1 MGKLEGKTAIVTGGA
16 IGIGRHYTEA
26 LAREGATVAIFDIVD
41 CNAAATAVNSSIG
54 RTTCLGLQTDVS
66 DERSVE
72 RSISKL
78 LSETGRI
85 DILVNNAA
93 IYSAL
98 PPVSFTDIQV
108 SQWDKVMA
116 VNLRGP
122 FLMVKYAAP
131 PMIAQNY
138 GKIINISSG
147 TAYKGLPSMLHYVT
161 SKGGILAFTRAL
173 SRELGPHNIC
183 VNTLAPG
190 LIETGDAHA
199 NSERKA
205 AARDRVLESRALK
218 REGYP
223 ADLVGALIFLAAK
236 DSDFI
241 TGQTVAIDGGSIN
254 T

>member
-1 MGKLEGKTAIVTGGA
+1 MK
-16 IGIGRHYTEA
+16 
-26 LAREGATVAIFDIVD
+26 
-41 CNAAATAVNSSIG
+41 
-54 RTTCLGLQTDVS
+54 TDVS
-66 DERSVE
+66 DEASVKQ
-72 RSISKL
+72 SISRV

-93 IYSAL
+93 LYSTL
-98 PPVSFTDIQV
+98 VPVPFAEIEVT
-108 SQWDKVMA
+108 QWDKVMA

-122 FLMVKYAAP
+122 FLMVKHTAP
-131 PMIAQNY
+131 AMIARRY

-147 TAYKGLPSMLHYVT
+147 TAYKGMPLMLHYIT

-173 SRELGPHNIC
+173 SRELGAHNIC

-205 AARDRVLESRALK
+205 AARGQVVESRALK
-218 REGYP
+218 REAYP
-223 ADLVGALIFLAAK
+223 SDLLGALIFLASN

-241 TGQTVAIDGGSIN
+241 TGQTVAVDGGSIN
-254 T
+254 TQSLTAFSEPWRATTPRTQPR

>member
-16 IGIGRHYTEA
+16 FGIGRHYTEA
-26 LAREGATVAIFDIVD
+26 LAREGATVAIFDSVD
-41 CNAAATAVNSSIG
+41 WDQAAATVNSSIG
-54 RTTCLGLQTDVS
+54 RAACLGFQTDVS

-72 RSISKL
+72 ESISKL
-78 LSETGRI
+78 LSGNGRI

-93 IYSAL
+93 IYSTL
-98 PPVSFTDIQV
+98 PPVSFTDIEV

-147 TAYKGLPSMLHYVT
+147 TAYKGMPSMLHYVT

-199 NSERKA
+199 NSPRKA

-223 ADLVGALIFLAAK
+223 ADLIGALIFLAAN

>member
-41 CNAAATAVNSSIG
+41 SDAAATEVNAGIG
-54 RTTCLGLQTDVS
+54 RASCMGFLTDVS

-72 RSISKL
+72 QSTSKL
-78 LSETGRI
+78 LRETGQI
-85 DILVNNAA
+85 DVLINNAA
-93 IYSAL
+93 IYSTL
-98 PPVSFTDIQV
+98 PPVSFTKIEV

-122 FLMVKYAAP
+122 FLMVKYAVP
-131 PMIAQNY
+131 PMIARKY

-147 TAYKGLPSMLHYVT
+147 TAYKGMPLMLHYVT

-173 SRELGPHNIC
+173 SRELGEHNIC

-190 LIETGDAHA
+190 LIETGEAHA

-205 AARDRVLESRALK
+205 AARGRVVESRALK

-223 ADLVGALIFLAAK
+223 ADLLGALIFLASD
-236 DSDFI
+236 DSAFI
-241 TGQTVAIDGGSIN
+241 TGQTLAVDGGSIN